1 MLVGIL
7 LALAGWSL
15 SRTFELSTNQA
26 ILETKIEKLE
36 FEVRNTEEKMSEMF
50 DMDEEIMKQHELLF
64 KKLEQGNIG
73 NFIGFGWMDSF
84 KNFLTFNRY
93 GAYQRKSIVIGRKD

>member
-1 MLVGIL
+1 MTMLVGIL

-26 ILETKIEKLE
+26 ILETKVEQL
-36 FEVRNTEEKMSEMF
+36 VMQVTLTEEKMSEMF

-64 KKLEQGNIG
+64 KKLDQGNKG
-73 NFIGFGWMDSF
+73 YSYN
-84 KNFLTFNRY
+84 
-93 GAYQRKSIVIGRKD
+93 

>member
-1 MLVGIL
+1 MIEKLMTMLVGIL

-64 KKLEQGNIG
+64 KKLEQGNTG
-73 NFIGFGWMDSF
+73 YSYN
-84 KNFLTFNRY
+84 
-93 GAYQRKSIVIGRKD
+93 